1 MMPRAKSLI
10 AMGAVVNES
19 RKPLLATNNVDQN
32 RLEEYVRRVLAYP
45 WKQGE
50 PTLLSAIEK
59 DAGGNFPGWA
69 DAGPRLFDFSKMRRS
84 AEGLIFLEPG
94 SGQPALP
101 ETVNDPGSNLLVGLV
116 GDALI
121 EPFWPEGLGIM
132 RGFFSV
138 LDSCHA
144 VQLWS
149 GGKAKAEV
157 KQVYA
162 HAYQQLKTLSAATR
176 TRVLREDERKYGLPP
191 KTRYR

>member
-1 MMPRAKSLI
+1 MGCQFVQDSPAVLE
-10 AMGAVVNES
+10 AMERDNPELCVGA
-19 RKPLLATNNVDQN
+19 PLWRD
-32 RLEEYVRRVLAYP
+32 
-45 WKQGE
+45 KG
-50 PTLLSAIEK
+50 PT
-59 DAGGNFPGWA
+59 
-69 DAGPRLFDFSKMRRS
+69 LFDFSKTCRADAGLAF
-84 AEGLIFLEPG
+84 AEEAASP
-94 SGQPALP
+94 
-101 ETVNDPGSNLLVGLV
+101 NNLFVALV